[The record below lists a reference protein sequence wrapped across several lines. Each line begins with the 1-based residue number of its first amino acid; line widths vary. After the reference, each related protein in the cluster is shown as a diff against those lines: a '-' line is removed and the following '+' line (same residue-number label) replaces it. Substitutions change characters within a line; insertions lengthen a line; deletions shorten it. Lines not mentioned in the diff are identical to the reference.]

1 MLIEHEIDYGRR
13 STLIEFGTIRALES
27 GDVAS
32 GLNNRKLHAETNAKE
47 GNIIEL
53 PSDYSGEILEIC
65 VEVDDQVNVG
75 AVICQIDAIEEEKIE
90 DLKAFRIKMIEILEL
105 ESDAGLEV
113 IIDAVG
119 KLKMDNK

>member
-1 MLIEHEIDYGRR
+1 MSASVDQKIPFLSEGMLEFRVAKILVEVGDEVEIGTPIIE
-13 STLIEFGTIRALES
+13 IETDKA
-27 GDVAS
+27 V
-32 GLNNRKLHAETNAKE
+32 
-47 GNIIEL
+47 IEL
-53 PSDYSGEILEIC
+53 PSDYSGKILEVC

-119 KLKMDNK
+119 KLNMDNK